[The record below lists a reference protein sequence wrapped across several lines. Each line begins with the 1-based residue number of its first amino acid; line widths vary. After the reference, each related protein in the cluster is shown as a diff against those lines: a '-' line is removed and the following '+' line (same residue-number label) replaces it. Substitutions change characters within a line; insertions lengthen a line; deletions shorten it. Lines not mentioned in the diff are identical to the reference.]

1 MALTIFYVLF
11 LCYLLTYEPIWGY
24 ISYQR
29 FKKDMH
35 HAPENK
41 TRRIAYYKETMLAL
55 WIPTLIIVAF
65 TLLSPIT
72 FSSLG
77 FSWPS
82 LNTSI
87 FGKWISY
94 ILLAL
99 FVGYLF
105 AIVYHLIAMKT
116 SQAFRDKVAN
126 ELEKM
131 PYQELLPE
139 SNQEKKLW
147 SYVSL
152 TAGVTEEI
160 IYRGFLLLV
169 LMTLVPDASEW
180 FYVVIAGIIFGLA
193 HTYQG
198 LSGFIRTSLI
208 GIFFSML
215 YLILGSL
222 FPLMIFHFLIDFV
235 AKVSNS
241 EVQENKA

>member
-1 MALTIFYVLF
+1 MAMTIFYVLF
-11 LCYLLTYEPIWGY
+11 LCFLLTYEPIWGY

-29 FKKDMH
+29 FKQDIHKT
-35 HAPENK
+35 PENK

-55 WIPTLIIVAF
+55 WIPTLIIVIV
-65 TLLSPIT
+65 TMVSPIT

-105 AIVYHLIAMKT
+105 AIVYHFVAMKT

-126 ELEKM
+126 ELENM

-147 SYVSL
+147 GYVSL

-169 LMTLVPDASEW
+169 LTTLVPDASEW
-180 FYVVIAGIIFGLA
+180 LYIVIAGIVFGLA

-198 LSGFIRTSLI
+198 LSGFIRTTLI
-208 GIFFSML
+208 GICFSML

-235 AKVSNS
+235 ANASNS
-241 EVQENKA
+241 TTEGNKL

>member
-1 MALTIFYVLF
+1 MALTIFYALF

-24 ISYQR
+24 ISHQR

-35 HAPENK
+35 HAPESK

-55 WIPTLIIVAF
+55 WIPTLIIVIV
-65 TLLSPIT
+65 TMVSPIT

-82 LNTSI
+82 LNTST
-87 FGKWISY
+87 FGNWVSY

-99 FVGYLF
+99 FACYIL
-105 AIVYHLIAMKT
+105 AIVYHFVAMKT
-116 SQAFRDKVAN
+116 SQAFRDKVTN
-126 ELEKM
+126 ELEKI
-131 PYQELLPE
+131 PYQELLPK
-139 SNQEKKLW
+139 SHQEKKLW

-160 IYRGFLLLV
+160 IYRGFLLFV
-169 LMTLVPDASEW
+169 LMTLLPDVSVW
-180 FYVVIAGIIFGLA
+180 LNCIIAGIIFGLA

-208 GIFFSML
+208 GICFSML

-235 AKVSNS
+235 AKVSNL
-241 EVQENKA
+241 EVQENKV